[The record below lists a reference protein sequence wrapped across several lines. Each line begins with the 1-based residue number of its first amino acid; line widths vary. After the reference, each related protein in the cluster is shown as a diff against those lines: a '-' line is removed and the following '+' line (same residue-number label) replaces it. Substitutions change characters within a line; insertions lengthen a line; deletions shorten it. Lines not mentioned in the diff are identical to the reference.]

1 MKDIQ
6 HNHLLNSIVPLI
18 DKARQRVAIAVNSEL
33 ALLYWNMGKQINQ
46 DILNNARADYG
57 KTVISEL
64 SKQLT
69 NLYGSGFSKTNL
81 HNFIKFNELYPDE
94 EIVHSLCGQLT
105 WTHIREII
113 YIPDNLKREFYIRLC
128 VHERWSVR
136 TLQNRIS
143 SMLYER
149 TAISRKPEKTIIN
162 DLQMLKNER
171 QMTADLAFRD
181 PYFLDF
187 LGLHDT
193 YSEKDLESTI
203 LANLQNFI
211 VELGSDFAFLAR
223 QKRITI
229 DNEDYRID
237 LLFYHRSLRSLIA
250 IDLKLGKFKAAYKS
264 ADGIIFEVASKQL
277 LEEKLMKAIEIAEHT
292 LKNKKQQKI

>member
-171 QMTADLAFRD
+171 QMTADIAFRD

-250 IDLKLGKFKAAYKS
+250 IDLKLGKFKAAYKAQMELYLRWRRNS
-264 ADGIIFEVASKQL
+264 FWK
-277 LEEKLMKAIEIAEHT
+277 
-292 LKNKKQQKI
+292 KN

>member
-250 IDLKLGKFKAAYKS
+250 IDLKLGKFKAAYKAQMELYLRWRRNS
-264 ADGIIFEVASKQL
+264 FWK
-277 LEEKLMKAIEIAEHT
+277 
-292 LKNKKQQKI
+292 KN

>member
-143 SMLYER
+143 NMLYER

-250 IDLKLGKFKAAYKS
+250 IDLKLGKFKAAYKAQMELYLRWRRNS
-264 ADGIIFEVASKQL
+264 FWK
-277 LEEKLMKAIEIAEHT
+277 
-292 LKNKKQQKI
+292 KN

>member
-128 VHERWSVR
+128 VHEDGRFVRCKTASAVCCMSV
-136 TLQNRIS
+136 LPSAASPKKPS
-143 SMLYER
+143 SMICKCL
-149 TAISRKPEKTIIN
+149 KT
-162 DLQMLKNER
+162 K
-171 QMTADLAFRD
+171 
-181 PYFLDF
+181 
-187 LGLHDT
+187 
-193 YSEKDLESTI
+193 
-203 LANLQNFI
+203 
-211 VELGSDFAFLAR
+211 
-223 QKRITI
+223 
-229 DNEDYRID
+229 
-237 LLFYHRSLRSLIA
+237 
-250 IDLKLGKFKAAYKS
+250 GK
-264 ADGIIFEVASKQL
+264 
-277 LEEKLMKAIEIAEHT
+277 
-292 LKNKKQQKI
+292 